1 MGKCSY
7 CGFELNENNACRN
20 EACESVLKLRKLLKE
35 RFKNDN
41 LIIKQEQEIYSQNK
55 AICLLK
61 ARNKI
66 IIELYQDIL
75 NNQHK
80 GPNASQR

>member
-7 CGFELNENNACRN
+7 CGFELNENNNCSN

-61 ARNKI
+61 ARNKV

-80 GPNASQR
+80 RT